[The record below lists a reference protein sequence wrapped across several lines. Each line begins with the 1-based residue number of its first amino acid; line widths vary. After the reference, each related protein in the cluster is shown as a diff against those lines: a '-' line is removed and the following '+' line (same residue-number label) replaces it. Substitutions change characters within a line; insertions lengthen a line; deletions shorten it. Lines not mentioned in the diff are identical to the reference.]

1 MGVIAGD
8 ASLSVSMARPSGSFV
23 AAAYACWA
31 CCGLRWL
38 PKNTSGLVHADTA
51 RRMPVER
58 YVKPTWYAAGR
69 KRVGDQEQIRFVI
82 GVDAT
87 HRSSNQSLPL
97 APS

>member
-8 ASLSVSMARPSGSFV
+8 ASLSVSIARPSGSFV

-58 YVKPTWYAAGR
+58 YVRPTWYAAGR
-69 KRVGDQEQIRFVI
+69 KERDQEQ
-82 GVDAT
+82 T
-87 HRSSNQSLPL
+87 
-97 APS
+97 